1 MSKPIEEV
9 VLGAKELANEKR
21 FMESASAFSEIFK
34 EDPCNPGALRELAGV
49 MSELGQMEMALAL
62 LADSVDFESPDI
74 QTLHQISLL
83 LRGQNRNEEAADFLL
98 CACAYD
104 PSNAGLIE
112 ETRVLLRELGRE
124 QELQLEEGGSGSES
138 ASAG

>member
-21 FMESASAFSEIFK
+21 FEESASAFSEVFR
-34 EDPCNPGALRELAGV
+34 EHPGDPGALRELAGV
-49 MSELGQMEMALAL
+49 MSELGQMEIALAL
-62 LADSVDFESPDI
+62 LADSVDFEKPDI

-83 LRGQNRNEEAADFLL
+83 LRGQNRAEEAADFLL

-104 PSNAGLIE
+104 PTNSGLLA
-112 ETRVLLRELGRE
+112 ETRALLRELGRE
-124 QELQLEEGGSGSES
+124 DELQLEEGVSRTPDSSKG
-138 ASAG
+138 